1 MKKFLTIVAMAV
13 SVCCLTSC
21 GQKSHEFTFS
31 LEHLYYIDSVKIE
44 TKHVLTP
51 EEKDEVKGIIL
62 THMKKDENIC
72 ITLEKARI
80 LTGAKKVS
88 LKRTYSDNILLLPNE
103 NRETEISIADD
114 SFWRNLGLGI
124 LLVLLGFTFSQLLSC
139 KEYNK
144 LERENRK
151 LERELKERV
160 ESAAKPKN

>member
-1 MKKFLTIVAMAV
+1 MKRILTLVAMAV

-62 THMKKDENIC
+62 THMKKDENID

-103 NRETEISIADD
+103 NRETEISSADD
-114 SFWRNLGLGI
+114 SFLRNL
-124 LLVLLGFTFSQLLSC
+124 LLVLLGFTFSKLLSF
-139 KEYNK
+139 KKYNK
-144 LERENRK
+144 LLVECLKLEKENRK
-151 LERELKERV
+151 LKERA
-160 ESAAKPKN
+160 ESSKPKN